1 MENKNDK
8 KVSKAAALHYDM
20 EDGGAPKIVA
30 SGSGETADKII
41 ETAKKNNVPVLK
53 DDALAQVLTKLT
65 IGDEIPSELYNVV
78 AEIFLFIFS
87 MDKDYGE
94 KYEKK

>member
-1 MENKNDK
+1 MENEAEK
-8 KVSKAAALHYDM
+8 KISKAAALHYDM
-20 EDGGAPKIVA
+20 SEGGAPKIIA

-41 ETAKKNNVPVLK
+41 EKAKENEIPVVK
-53 DDALAQVLTKLT
+53 DEALAQVLTRLN

-94 KYEKK
+94 RNGK